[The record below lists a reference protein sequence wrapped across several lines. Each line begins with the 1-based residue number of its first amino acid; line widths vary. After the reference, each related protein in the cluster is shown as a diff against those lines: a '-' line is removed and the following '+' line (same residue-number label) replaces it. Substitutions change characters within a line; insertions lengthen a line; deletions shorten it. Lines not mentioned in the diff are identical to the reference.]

1 MCVSAHTDR
10 SGVGDDTSRA
20 YSVLKVCQAASNSG
34 FAFDALLKA
43 MGMRGLRKTNL
54 LESQVNRLAV
64 KELEKAQ
71 RRPESNA
78 LFEIGSAAECQQV
91 ATLIQWMAK
100 GDESAFNLFYDAT
113 KGLIFGL
120 LLRILGHTQ
129 TAEEVMSELYEEIRR
144 RAGRFGKQNER
155 PLTWLILIVHR
166 RAIDR
171 LCSKLTTQIKI
182 SRRIN
187 GNPEPTNISN
197 SVINI
202 TEQRR
207 LIRAALDAIPHI
219 QRQMIELTFFS
230 GMTHL
235 EIAMKLGQPP
245 EAVEHGIR
253 YGMLQLLGLFK
264 SMGFSYGPKTGI

>member
-1 MCVSAHTDR
+1 
-10 SGVGDDTSRA
+10 
-20 YSVLKVCQAASNSG
+20 
-34 FAFDALLKA
+34 
-43 MGMRGLRKTNL
+43 MGMRGLKKTNV

-64 KELEKAQ
+64 KELKEAQ
-71 RRPESNA
+71 SRPESSTY
-78 LFEIGSAAECQQV
+78 FETGSAAESQQV
-91 ATLIQWMAK
+91 AKLIQWMAK

-113 KGLIFGL
+113 KGLLFGV

-144 RAGRFGKQNER
+144 RARRFGKQNER

-166 RAIDR
+166 RAIER
-171 LCSKLTTQIKI
+171 LCSRLTTQNGI
-182 SRRIN
+182 SRTIN
-187 GNPEPTNISN
+187 GNSGPTNVPN
-197 SVINI
+197 SFVNI

-207 LIRAALDAIPHI
+207 LIRTALDALPHM
-219 QRQMIELTFFS
+219 QRQIIELTFFS
-230 GMTHL
+230 GMTQL